1 MTIFDSNIWIALF
14 HTSDNQHPKARRLAE
29 AYSGKT
35 KIALTEYVMTEV
47 CSILLFLAG
56 RAVVGKFITEVIR
69 NQDIEILYSSPEFF
83 NKTLKLFQE
92 LRYDKLSFTD
102 VSLLFWSRF
111 HEVTTFDIAL
121 ARAIKKSS

>member
-14 HTSDNQHPKARRLAE
+14 HTSDNQHLKARRLVECYA
-29 AYSGKT
+29 GKA
-35 KIALTEYVMTEV
+35 KIALTEYILMEV

-56 RAVVGKFITEVIR
+56 RAVVSKFIKEVVR

-92 LRYDKLSFTD
+92 WRDDKLSFTD
-102 VSLLFWSRF
+102 VLLLHWSQF
-111 HEVTTFDIAL
+111 HEVATFDTAL
-121 ARAIKKSS
+121 IRAIKKTS